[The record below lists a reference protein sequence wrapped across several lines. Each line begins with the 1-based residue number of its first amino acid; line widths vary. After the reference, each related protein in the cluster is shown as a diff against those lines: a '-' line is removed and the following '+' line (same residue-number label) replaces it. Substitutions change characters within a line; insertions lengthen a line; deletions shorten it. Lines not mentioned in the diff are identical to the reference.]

1 MAEEKGHQVTELKY
15 RGQKSKASK
24 YMNIVEAFVNQLG
37 EDRSEVESY
46 AERQRIMDPLA
57 QAETAIH
64 TLEEYLAEHEA
75 WEFHEKEKAED
86 FIDEELQRQKA
97 DYKKLHE
104 DFVTLST
111 SVNKLIKKFD
121 RTHMKTPTAASATAS
136 TSQARRPTSPGGSY
150 SLVLREDDAY
160 RLNDSI
166 KPEKLSM
173 NDDYLV
179 FINWERSIKAYFQ
192 MNAMEKKPRNV
203 QVSAFYNCCDETLVR
218 DISVHFS
225 SLPDVP
231 MMDLNVPQRRR
242 DTYLDYVKSL
252 FESLYPKGCRIF
264 TFFTEQQSPTES
276 PSQYLARMESL
287 SVAAEI
293 ENMRYD
299 DWMKHKY
306 VSGLQHDTEVR
317 SKLLKRVDNL
327 DFKALKSVVAEI
339 EAARKM
345 SDAVERKVN
354 QIAVNPVNA
363 LSAYQKEKDY
373 SRQQSYI
380 RGGSQRGRFN
390 RPQPPQHRPQQ

>member
-1 MAEEKGHQVTELKY
+1 MPSEKGHRVTELKY

-37 EDRSEVESY
+37 EDNSEVESY

-57 QAETAIH
+57 QAEAAIH
-64 TLEEYLAEHEA
+64 TLEEYLAEHET
-75 WEFHEKEKAED
+75 WEFHEREKAEE
-86 FIDEELQRQKA
+86 FVDEELERQKA
-97 DYKKLHE
+97 DYRKLHE
-104 DFVTLST
+104 DFITLTT

-121 RTHMKTPTAASATAS
+121 KTHMKTPSAASTAAS
-136 TSQARRPTSPGGSY
+136 TSQQARGPASPGGNY

-179 FINWERSIKAYFQ
+179 FVNWERSIKAYFQ
-192 MNAMEKKPRNV
+192 MNSMDKKPKNV

-231 MMDLNVPQRRR
+231 MMDLHVPPRRT

-252 FESLYPKGCRIF
+252 FEAIHPKGCRVF
-264 TFFTEQQSPTES
+264 TFFTEQQSPTET
-276 PSQYLARMESL
+276 PSQYLARMEGL

-317 SKLLKRVDNL
+317 SKLPK
-327 DFKALKSVVAEI
+327 KG
-339 EAARKM
+339 
-345 SDAVERKVN
+345 
-354 QIAVNPVNA
+354 QI
-363 LSAYQKEKDY
+363 
-373 SRQQSYI
+373 R
-380 RGGSQRGRFN
+380 
-390 RPQPPQHRPQQ
+390 